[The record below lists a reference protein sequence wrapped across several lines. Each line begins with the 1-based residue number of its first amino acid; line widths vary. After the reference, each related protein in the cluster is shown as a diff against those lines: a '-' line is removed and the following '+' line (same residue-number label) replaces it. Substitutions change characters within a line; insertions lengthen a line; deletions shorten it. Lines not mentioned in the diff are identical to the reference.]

1 MINLSWVKDY
11 IDIEDEDLKE
21 LAVKITEAGINVEK
35 VITNNIDH
43 LVVGEI
49 VKCIPH
55 PNSDHMHVCEVNVGS
70 ETTQIVCGAKN
81 VREGLKVIVSLP
93 GAKLPNGIEI
103 KKSTLRG
110 VESNGMICAAFE
122 IGLESET
129 EENYKKGIM
138 ELDSDAPVGMDAMK
152 YLGLDDTL
160 YELDIHKHRNNDCY
174 YHIGFAY
181 EIGTILNKKVHL
193 PELTFKED
201 KESIKDKISIKLDTE
216 DCTYY
221 TSRIATNITIK
232 DSPDFIQKRLLS
244 VGMRPINNVVDISN
258 YVMLEFGQPLHFFD
272 YQKLGNKI
280 VVRNAKENELITTLD
295 NVERTLSKEDIVITN
310 GKDPVCIAG
319 IMGGLNTDVDDNT
332 KEILIESAIFNPI
345 KTRLSA
351 NRHNLKSE
359 ASIRMGKGLSYEYTD
374 MALNRACNLLEKYAS
389 ATILKDSIKVGNIS
403 KTPKVV
409 TFTKEGVNKI
419 LGIELTN
426 DNIKTELE
434 RLDFPYTE
442 NKDEFTVTIPSRRL
456 DIDPYVNDIA
466 EEIGRLYGYQN
477 LSSTLPLEYHKSGE
491 YQGNLKLVKY
501 ISKRLRSLGLTET
514 INYTLVSPNMA
525 KLFDYE
531 GKEKLVLPNPLS
543 SDKSVIRTSLIPSL
557 LNVYD
562 YNKARKV
569 KDIKIYEIAK
579 TYDKNRNEET
589 KIAMLLSGNYITNTW
604 QGNKEIDFFLVK
616 GIVENLLHSIGLQN
630 RYSFVANKYD
640 DLHPGISASIIL
652 DKEIVGLIGRIH
664 PTIKK
669 DDIYVVELSLDK
681 LNKTIKPIKYKA
693 SSKYPSIEKDFA
705 FIFKKGIVVKDILD
719 TIKKK
724 GGRLLDNIEVFD
736 IYEGDKINNDEI
748 SIAFHLTFQEKER
761 TLTDEE
767 VMQVFN
773 NIISSLEKEY
783 NAILRDK

>member
-193 PELTFKED
+193 PELTFKEN
-201 KESIKDKISIKLDTE
+201 KESIQDKISIKLDTE

-310 GKDPVCIAG
+310 GKEPVCIAG

-374 MALNRACNLLEKYAS
+374 MALNRACNLLEKYAD
-389 ATILKDSIKVGNIS
+389 ATILKDSIKVGNID
-403 KTPKVV
+403 KTPKKV
-409 TFTKEGVNKI
+409 TFNKEGVNKI

-630 RYSFVANKYD
+630 RYSFVADKYD

-652 DKEIVGLIGRIH
+652 DKEPVGLIGRVH

-724 GGRLLDNIEVFD
+724 GGRLLDNTEVFD
-736 IYEGDKINNDEI
+736 IYEGEKINNDEI

>member
-310 GKDPVCIAG
+310 GKEPVCIAG

-374 MALNRACNLLEKYAS
+374 MALNRACNLLEKYAD
-389 ATILKDSIKVGNIS
+389 ATILKDSIKVGNID
-403 KTPKVV
+403 KTPKKV
-409 TFTKEGVNKI
+409 TFNKEGVNKI

-630 RYSFVANKYD
+630 RYSFVADKYD

-652 DKEIVGLIGRIH
+652 DKEPVGLIGRVH

-724 GGRLLDNIEVFD
+724 GGRLLDNTEVFD
-736 IYEGDKINNDEI
+736 IYEGEKINNDEI

>member
-193 PELTFKED
+193 PELTFKEN
-201 KESIKDKISIKLDTE
+201 KESIQDKISIKLDTE

-310 GKDPVCIAG
+310 GKEPVCIAG

-374 MALNRACNLLEKYAS
+374 MALDRACNLLEKYAD
-389 ATILKDSIKVGNIS
+389 ATILKDSIKVGNID
-403 KTPKVV
+403 KTPKKV
-409 TFTKEGVNKI
+409 TFNKEGVNKI

-501 ISKRLRSLGLTET
+501 ISKRLRALGLTET

-630 RYSFVANKYD
+630 RYSFVADKYD

-652 DKEIVGLIGRIH
+652 DKEIVGLIGRVH

-705 FIFKKGIVVKDILD
+705 FIFKKGIVAKDILD

-724 GGRLLDNIEVFD
+724 GGRLLDNTEVFD
-736 IYEGDKINNDEI
+736 IYEGEKINNDEI

>member
-201 KESIKDKISIKLDTE
+201 KESIKDKVSIKVDTE

-280 VVRNAKENELITTLD
+280 VVRNAKKNELITTLD

-310 GKDPVCIAG
+310 GKEPVCIAG

-359 ASIRMGKGLSYEYTD
+359 ASIRMGKGLSHEYTD
-374 MALNRACNLLEKYAS
+374 MALNRACNLLEKYAD
-389 ATILKDSIKVGNIS
+389 ATILKDSIKVGNID

-477 LSSTLPLEYHKSGE
+477 LSSTLPLEYHKSGK

-630 RYSFVANKYD
+630 RYSFVADKYD

-652 DKEIVGLIGRIH
+652 DKEPVGLIGRVH

-724 GGRLLDNIEVFD
+724 GGRLLDNTEVFD
-736 IYEGDKINNDEI
+736 IYEGEKINNDEI

-783 NAILRDK
+783 NAVLRDK

>member
-122 IGLESET
+122 IGLESEN

-201 KESIKDKISIKLDTE
+201 KESIKDKVSIKLDTE

-310 GKDPVCIAG
+310 GKEPVCIAG

-374 MALNRACNLLEKYAS
+374 MALNRACNLLEKYAD
-389 ATILKDSIKVGNIS
+389 ATILKDSIKVGNID
-403 KTPKVV
+403 KTPKKV

-442 NKDEFTVTIPSRRL
+442 SKDEFTVTIPSRRL

-630 RYSFVANKYD
+630 RYSFVADKYD
-640 DLHPGISASIIL
+640 DLHPGISASILL
-652 DKEIVGLIGRIH
+652 DKEIVGLIGRVH

-724 GGRLLDNIEVFD
+724 GGRLLDNTEVFD

-783 NAILRDK
+783 NAVLRDK

>member
-138 ELDSDAPVGMDAMK
+138 ELDSDAPVGIDAMK

-374 MALNRACNLLEKYAS
+374 MALNRACNLLEKYAD
-389 ATILKDSIKVGNIS
+389 ATILKDSIKVGNID

-409 TFTKEGVNKI
+409 TFNKEGVNKI

-501 ISKRLRSLGLTET
+501 ISKRLRALGLTET

-630 RYSFVANKYD
+630 RYSFVADKYD

-652 DKEIVGLIGRIH
+652 DKEPVGLIGRVH

-724 GGRLLDNIEVFD
+724 GGRLLDNTEVFD
-736 IYEGDKINNDEI
+736 IYEGEKINNDEI

-783 NAILRDK
+783 NAVLRDK

>member
-70 ETTQIVCGAKN
+70 ATTQIVCGAKN

-193 PELTFKED
+193 PELTFKEN
-201 KESIKDKISIKLDTE
+201 KESIQDKISIKLDTE

-310 GKDPVCIAG
+310 GKEPVCIAG

-374 MALNRACNLLEKYAS
+374 MALNRACNLLEKYAD
-389 ATILKDSIKVGNIS
+389 ATILKDSIKVGNID
-403 KTPKVV
+403 KTPKKV
-409 TFTKEGVNKI
+409 TFNKEGVNKI

-630 RYSFVANKYD
+630 RYSFVADKYD

-652 DKEIVGLIGRIH
+652 DKEPVGLIGRVH

-724 GGRLLDNIEVFD
+724 GGRLLDNTEVFD
-736 IYEGDKINNDEI
+736 IYEGEKINNDEI

>member
-201 KESIKDKISIKLDTE
+201 KESIKDKVSIKLDTE

-374 MALNRACNLLEKYAS
+374 MALNRACNLLEKYAD
-389 ATILKDSIKVGNIS
+389 ATILKDSIKVGNID
-403 KTPKVV
+403 KTPKKV

-501 ISKRLRSLGLTET
+501 ISKRLRALGLTET

-630 RYSFVANKYD
+630 RYSFVADKYD

-652 DKEIVGLIGRIH
+652 DKEIVGLIGRVH

-724 GGRLLDNIEVFD
+724 GGRLLDNTEVFD